1 MASASGRVRQ
11 IAHTARQV
19 ITESRRLLQSASLS
33 SLGSFSSRREAEEP
47 EEPAEAEPEPAE
59 PCRSPVKPAGTEP
72 VAGWSSQGVSMLDDE
87 QMALQLEQRF
97 EESMRKHRQAV
108 RKAEELYSQVLAEQE
123 EVTRSFAV
131 AKLKEEANAF
141 KQEASKADAL
151 SRQRAAEQRDLKLK
165 LQGAVDLAKADLAAL
180 AQQRAESEKQKRAAV
195 RGKQKRLRGVKQS
208 CAEMREQLESLEHQ
222 SQDSERG
229 MQAAQQAF
237 NHARHSAMEVSA
249 LAKALK
255 NRVPEVETSCDTGG
269 SGGGAG
275 EQQLAAAQERCL
287 ELKQELALAVE
298 AEMEPVEVPAQLTAE
313 LAELKEEH
321 QELLKSRDSERLQ
334 ELAALLEVR
343 VEKPPR
349 QPDVFE
355 EQHLQELCEVE
366 MRISGLEL
374 DHLETCEAVRAER
387 RAARVAEGG
396 DLPSEPSTALREARL
411 CRRGWQ
417 LLGKLDLTE
426 LPAVMGNLRRRL
438 AAAQAFL
445 EERRQVGLQSPRKTV
460 LQTEQL
466 ELQQEALEQRLRGLE
481 RCAACAGE
489 LRRRR
494 REDFFRG
501 ASLRTRLEVA
511 LKAESAMGAE
521 LAVGL
526 EEESR
531 QATAWAAAKL
541 RAEAKEAQECRR
553 IAAELADAEVT
564 EWSRRRMGL
573 QDVGDELDAR
583 HRLLRRGMACAAEA
597 LEYQG
602 DTIAQLQ
609 EEVEDCKK
617 IRAWM
622 EVASEAESAALHA
635 ALCSLNVEKAADN
648 GDGDI
653 SQHA

>member
-1 MASASGRVRQ
+1 MLEL
-11 IAHTARQV
+11 H
-19 ITESRRLLQSASLS
+19 
-33 SLGSFSSRREAEEP
+33 
-47 EEPAEAEPEPAE
+47 
-59 PCRSPVKPAGTEP
+59 
-72 VAGWSSQGVSMLDDE
+72 VAGVSMLDDE

-108 RKAEELYSQVLAEQE
+108 RKAEELYSQALVFKELHFLLPFMLPGSLLSPVVCLHAGQNEVLAEQE

-237 NHARHSAMEVSA
+237 NHARHSAMEASA

-396 DLPSEPSTALREARL
+396 DLPSEPPTALREARL

-426 LPAVMGNLRRRL
+426 PLGRVRL
-438 AAAQAFL
+438 ILSA
-445 EERRQVGLQSPRKTV
+445 R
-460 LQTEQL
+460 
-466 ELQQEALEQRLRGLE
+466 
-481 RCAACAGE
+481 AG
-489 LRRRR
+489 
-494 REDFFRG
+494 FP
-501 ASLRTRLEVA
+501 
-511 LKAESAMGAE
+511 
-521 LAVGL
+521 
-526 EEESR
+526 
-531 QATAWAAAKL
+531 
-541 RAEAKEAQECRR
+541 ECRVCC
-553 IAAELADAEVT
+553 LCCCMYLVQH
-564 EWSRRRMGL
+564 G
-573 QDVGDELDAR
+573 
-583 HRLLRRGMACAAEA
+583 RL
-597 LEYQG
+597 
-602 DTIAQLQ
+602 I
-609 EEVEDCKK
+609 
-617 IRAWM
+617 
-622 EVASEAESAALHA
+622 
-635 ALCSLNVEKAADN
+635 
-648 GDGDI
+648 
-653 SQHA
+653 